1 MNAGETYFYV
11 KERRKFGR
19 QCMFGRKNAVI
30 AHIPTSVEKQRNFIL
45 RDPVD
50 QSVDFTRKMAF
61 SEVNTEN
68 ATYKSRGIN
77 HAEGGWPKDVNCMD
91 EEQTTRQRKKI
102 ERDEEYSK
110 QIMASSKVK
119 FYILT

>member
-1 MNAGETYFYV
+1 MDAGDTYFYA

-19 QCMFGRKNAVI
+19 QCMFGSKNAVI
-30 AHIPTSVEKQRNFIL
+30 AHIPTNLDKQRNFIL

-50 QSVDFTRKMAF
+50 QSVDFTPKMAF
-61 SEVNTEN
+61 SEANTEN
-68 ATYKSRGIN
+68 AAFKSRGMN
-77 HAEGGWPKDVNCMD
+77 HAEGGWPKDVNYLD

-110 QIMASSKVK
+110 QIMICSKVGA
-119 FYILT
+119 Y